1 MSLCMYRHEL
11 FHSIQIL
18 FIVFFHLVAAFI
30 YFTAHL
36 GLNFFL
42 FICFG
47 DANITSF
54 FLVRKIHGQS
64 NEIYNF
70 AMWTFF
76 LTFSQILF

>member
-1 MSLCMYRHEL
+1 MSICMYRHEL
-11 FHSIQIL
+11 FHSIQKIIRKI
-18 FIVFFHLVAAFI
+18 IVFFHLVATFI

-36 GLNFFL
+36 GLNFFS

-70 AMWTFF
+70 AM
-76 LTFSQILF
+76 